1 MLDKVKSDP
10 FEIAKQNLIEPYG
23 LTETNLFNLHNKLE
37 VKGVDFAD
45 IYLQSI
51 ISESWN
57 LEEGIVKGGAFS
69 IDQGFGV
76 RTVSGDRTSFAF
88 SDTISQKTL
97 REAVKN
103 TLAIS
108 RTSTEKKKSI
118 YLEGKKNRPKFGQA
132 DSLYDYGN
140 PVDAMSSQ
148 EKVEL
153 LQKIET
159 LAKKKDPRIS
169 QVMAS
174 ISGSYSIVVIL
185 TDKGLITDL
194 RPLVRL
200 SVTAVAEKKT
210 RKEFG
215 VSGGGGRFAMNSFSG
230 PTLESYVN
238 EATRQALINL
248 ESRPAPAGIMSVVLG
263 PGWPG
268 ILLHEAVGHGLE
280 GDFNRKESSVFSGRI
295 GERVGAPGVTV
306 VDNGTMAKRRGSLNV
321 DDEGNPTQNNILIE
335 DGILRGYMQDR
346 LNSRLMKTNVT
357 GNGRRES
364 FAHLPMPRM
373 TNTYMLNGKYEH
385 EELIKS
391 TRNGVYATQF
401 SGGQVDITSG
411 KFVFSASEAYKIEN
425 GKITKP
431 LKGATLIGNGP
442 DILKQVSMVGNNLE
456 LDNGIGTCGKDG
468 QMVPVGVGQPSL
480 KINKL
485 TVGGTI

>member
-1 MLDKVKSDP
+1 MLDNVKSDP
-10 FEIAKQNLIEPYG
+10 FDIAKQNLIEPYG
-23 LTETNLFNLHNKLE
+23 LTEGDLFDLHNKLE

-57 LEEGIVKGGAFS
+57 LEEGIVKGGAFL

-97 REAVKN
+97 GEAVKN

-118 YLEGKKNRPKFGQA
+118 YLNGNKKRKKFGQSG
-132 DSLYDYGN
+132 SLYDYGN

-174 ISGSYSIVVIL
+174 ISGSFSIVVIV
-185 TDKGLITDL
+185 TDRGLITDL

-200 SVTAVAEKKT
+200 SVTAVAEEKT

-215 VSGGGGRFAMNSFSG
+215 VSGGGGRFAMNNFSDS
-230 PTLESYVN
+230 TLETYVD

-248 ESRPAPAGIMSVVLG
+248 ESRPAPAGLMSVVLG

-280 GDFNRKESSVFSGRI
+280 GDFNRKKSSVFSGRI

-306 VDNGTMAKRRGSLNV
+306 VDNGTMSNRRGSLNV
-321 DDEGNPTQNNILIE
+321 DD
-335 DGILRGYMQDR
+335 
-346 LNSRLMKTNVT
+346 
-357 GNGRRES
+357 
-364 FAHLPMPRM
+364 
-373 TNTYMLNGKYEH
+373 
-385 EELIKS
+385 
-391 TRNGVYATQF
+391 
-401 SGGQVDITSG
+401 
-411 KFVFSASEAYKIEN
+411 
-425 GKITKP
+425 
-431 LKGATLIGNGP
+431 
-442 DILKQVSMVGNNLE
+442 
-456 LDNGIGTCGKDG
+456 
-468 QMVPVGVGQPSL
+468 
-480 KINKL
+480 
-485 TVGGTI
+485 